1 MKKHNLY
8 ATAVHEAGHAVIGR
22 VTGMLCGKATIM
34 SDHDSAGHVITKDPW
49 EILAHWEKHGK
60 FRHDDSVYIGRIL
73 TYMAGR
79 EAQIELAGC
88 SDEEIGDGNDRYQ
101 IALMFEK
108 TSLQEWQEARLRQF
122 ARALVKRHRDK
133 IERVAKALLEHKR
146 LSGKK
151 IDALVKPLRKRRRVP
166 RISTALLAD
175 GSIIERRHW
184 LR

>member
-1 MKKHNLY
+1 
-8 ATAVHEAGHAVIGR
+8 
-22 VTGMLCGKATIM
+22 
-34 SDHDSAGHVITKDPW
+34 
-49 EILAHWEKHGK
+49 
-60 FRHDDSVYIGRIL
+60 
-73 TYMAGR
+73 
-79 EAQIELAGC
+79 
-88 SDEEIGDGNDRYQ
+88 
-101 IALMFEK
+101 MFEK

-166 RISTALLAD
+166 RISTAFLAD
-175 GSIIERRHW
+175 GRIIERRHW